1 MTRLALGLLVI
12 FAACG
17 GDDGTTGGHDAGID
31 SSGGGTQLVVK
42 NVLNWCSVKV
52 NGAATGST
60 LATITVPVTAGMIP
74 ITATAA
80 SATFKIDTNMWH
92 HTDGDTG
99 TGETGTVVGAQSSVM
114 ATVTAGTT
122 KCVWVCC
129 PFANDGHGCAVADQ
143 CP

>member
-1 MTRLALGLLVI
+1 MD
-12 FAACG
+12 AAV
-17 GDDGTTGGHDAGID
+17 DTPAGTN
-31 SSGGGTQLVVK
+31 LVVK
-42 NVLNWCSVKV
+42 NVLSWCSVKV

-60 LATITVPVTAGMIP
+60 AASITVPVTAGAIP

-80 SATFKIDTNMWH
+80 SSTFKIDANMWH
-92 HTDGDTG
+92 HTTADTG
-99 TGETGTVVGAQSSVM
+99 TGETGTVTGPESAVT

-129 PFANDGHGCAVADQ
+129 PFQNGTGCNVAEQ

>member
-1 MTRLALGLLVI
+1 M
-12 FAACG
+12 
-17 GDDGTTGGHDAGID
+17 
-31 SSGGGTQLVVK
+31 
-42 NVLNWCSVKV
+42 
-52 NGAATGST
+52 
-60 LATITVPVTAGMIP
+60 PVTAGAIP

-80 SATFKIDTNMWH
+80 NSTFKIDANMWH

-99 TGETGTVVGAQSSVM
+99 TGETGTVVGEQSSVM

-129 PFANDGHGCAVADQ
+129 PFQSGAGCNVAEQ